1 MATKSDRDNEF
12 DVLIAGGGVI
22 GLSCAWRAAQ
32 RGLSVC
38 VVERER
44 AGSGATDVAAGMLA
58 PVGEASWGEESLLRL
73 NLASHA
79 LWPGFAEELERE
91 SGAASG
97 FARIGAL
104 HVALD
109 RDETEELRRQHEL
122 HREHG
127 LESEW
132 LAPSACREL
141 EPGLAPSVAGGVLAP
156 HEGAADP
163 RQLSAALVAALAARG
178 ATLVEGAEVAEAAF
192 GDEVRVP
199 TADGRRLRGGTLV
212 LATGSFSG
220 QTPWLAPEE
229 RPPVRPVKGEIVT
242 LQQRAEQ
249 PVCERIVVGDR
260 LYMVP
265 REDGRLLVGATVEER
280 GFDTSVT
287 AGGVHELLR
296 EAYRTLPEVA
306 ETELVE
312 ARAGLRP
319 GSPDNAPMIG
329 PGAREGLLI
338 ATGHF
343 RNGVL
348 LAPATAEA
356 VASLLANEQP
366 SVDVAPFH
374 PGRFATSPAGERV
387 GSPAGEGAR

>member
-1 MATKSDRDNEF
+1 MATARQEKNRF
-12 DVLIAGGGVI
+12 DALIAGGGVI

-38 VVERER
+38 VLERDR
-44 AGSGATDVAAGMLA
+44 PGSGATDVAAGMLA

-73 NLASHA
+73 ALASHSR
-79 LWPGFAEELERE
+79 WPQFAAELERE
-91 SGAASG
+91 SGAPSG
-97 FARIGAL
+97 YARIGAL

-122 HREHG
+122 HREHE

-132 LAPSACREL
+132 LTPSACREL
-141 EPGLAPSVAGGVLAP
+141 EPGLAPSVAGGVHAP
-156 HEGAADP
+156 HEGVADP
-163 RQLSAALVAALAARG
+163 RQLSVALVAALRARG
-178 ATLVEGAEVAEAAF
+178 ATLLEGVEVGDAVF
-192 GDEVRVP
+192 GDEVSVE
-199 TADGRRLRGGTLV
+199 TADGRTLRGGALV
-212 LATGSFSG
+212 LATGCDSG
-220 QTPWLAPEE
+220 QTPWLEPEE
-229 RPPVRPVKGEIVT
+229 RPRVRPVKGEIVT
-242 LQQRAEQ
+242 LRQHADQ

-280 GFDTSVT
+280 GFDTTVT

-296 EAYRTLPEVA
+296 EAYRTLPEIA

-329 PGAREGLLI
+329 PGARPGLLI

-356 VASLLANEQP
+356 ISALLAGEAP
-366 SVDVAPFH
+366 GFDVAPFD
-374 PGRFATSPAGERV
+374 PARFDGVPAPERV
-387 GSPAGEGAR
+387 PSSTGTGAR